1 MKKIYICVDLKSFYA
16 SVECVERKLD
26 PLTTNLVVADSSRT
40 EKTICLA
47 VSPSLKSFGLS
58 GRARLYEVISKV
70 NELNRNRKLSLKS
83 YNYLDLKNSNIKIDF
98 LIAKPRMNLYMK
110 YSADIYKIYLK
121 YLSSDDI
128 FVYSIDEVF
137 CDITNYLKYY
147 NMTAR
152 GLVSMIVSDIYKTTG
167 ITATAGV
174 GTNLYLAKV
183 AMDIVAKKIKPLEN
197 GVRIAFLDELKYRKY
212 LWNHKPIT
220 DFWRV
225 GKGYSKRLEKLNIYT
240 MGDIALKS
248 VEDDEVLYKM
258 FGVNA
263 ELLIDHAWGYEPCSI
278 KDIKSYRPKQNSI
291 SSSQVLTSPYKV
303 SKAKIILKEMVESL
317 SLNLIY
323 KNLVSDTFTITIG
336 YDISSLKD
344 SSDKVK
350 DYYGRY
356 VPKPTHGTVR
366 TFKKTSSNKLIL
378 EKVIEFYDNNVDSNL
393 LVRRINIS
401 AHKLCLDSSEKIH
414 RQLDIFN
421 YEYLDKSINEKLEE
435 ERLDKK
441 IGKTIINIK
450 NKYGKNS
457 IVKAM
462 DLEDGATTISRNKM
476 VGGHMG

>member
-1 MKKIYICVDLKSFYA
+1 MCIDLKSFYA
-16 SVECVERKLD
+16 SVECVERNLD
-26 PLTTNLVVADSSRT
+26 PMNTNLVVADSSRT

-58 GRARLYEVISKV
+58 GRARLYEVVSKV
-70 NELNRNRKLSLKS
+70 KKLNKKRKSSLKS

-98 LIAKPRMNLYMK
+98 LIAKPRMKLYMK
-110 YSADIYKIYLK
+110 YSTDIYKVYLK
-121 YLSSDDI
+121 YLSSNDI

-137 CDITNYLKYY
+137 CDITNYIKYY
-147 NMTAR
+147 NMTVR
-152 GLVSMIVSDIYKTTG
+152 ELVTMIITDVYKVSG

-183 AMDIVAKKIKPLEN
+183 AMDIIAKKIKPDEN

-225 GKGYSKRLEKLNIYT
+225 GKGYSKRLDKLNIHT

-248 VEDDEVLYKM
+248 VEDEEILYKM

-278 KDIKSYRPKQNSI
+278 KDIKSYLPKSNSI
-291 SSSQVLTSPYKV
+291 SSSQVLPQGYEV
-303 SKAKIILKEMVESL
+303 SKAKIILKEMLESL
-317 SLNLIY
+317 SLDLIN

-336 YDISSLKD
+336 YDISSLKN
-344 SSDKVK
+344 SSDRVK
-350 DYYGRY
+350 DHYGRY

-378 EKVIEFYDNNVDSNL
+378 NKMLEFYDNNVNSNL
-393 LVRRINIS
+393 LIRRINIS
-401 AHKLCLDSSEKIH
+401 AHKLCLDENEKIYK
-414 RQLDIFN
+414 QLDIFN
-421 YEYLDKSINEKLEE
+421 YEYLDKNINKKLEE
-435 ERLDKK
+435 EKLDKK
-441 IGKTIINIK
+441 IGKTIIDIK

-462 DLEDGATTISRNKM
+462 DLEEGATTISRNKM

>member
-1 MKKIYICVDLKSFYA
+1 MCIDLKSFYA
-16 SVECVERKLD
+16 SVECAERNLD
-26 PLTTNLVVADSSRT
+26 PLNTNLVVADSSRT
-40 EKTICLA
+40 DKTICLA

-58 GRARLYEVISKV
+58 GRSRLYEVKSKISK
-70 NELNRNRKLSLKS
+70 LNRKRRSSIKS

-98 LIAKPRMNLYMK
+98 LIAKPRMKLYMK
-110 YSADIYKIYLK
+110 YSTDIYKIYLK

-147 NMTAR
+147 NMTIR
-152 GLVSMIVSDIYKTTG
+152 ELVTMIITDVYKTTG
-167 ITATAGV
+167 ITATAGI

-183 AMDIVAKKIKPLEN
+183 SMDIVAKKVDADEN
-197 GVRIAFLDELKYRKY
+197 GVRIAFLDEHKYRKY
-212 LWNHKPIT
+212 LWDYKPIT

-225 GKGYSKRLEKLNIYT
+225 GKGYSKRLAKLGIYT

-248 VEDDEVLYKM
+248 VLDEDVLYKS
-258 FGVNA
+258 FGINA
-263 ELLIDHAWGYEPCSI
+263 ELLIDHAWGYEPCTI
-278 KDIKSYRPKQNSI
+278 RDIKLYSPKSNSI
-291 SSSQVLTSPYKV
+291 SSSQVLTSPYEV
-303 SKAKIILKEMVESL
+303 SKARIVLKEMVESL
-317 SLNLIY
+317 SLDLVY
-323 KNLVSDTFTITIG
+323 KNLVSDTFTITVG
-336 YDISSLKD
+336 YDISSLNK

-350 DYYGRY
+350 DHYGRY

-378 EKVIEFYDNNVDSNL
+378 EKFIEFYDSNVKSNL

-401 AHKLCLDSSEKIH
+401 AHKLCLDSNEKVYK
-414 RQLDIFN
+414 QLDIFN
-421 YEYLDKSINEKLEE
+421 FEYLDKSINRKLEE
-435 ERLDKK
+435 EKLDKK

-462 DLEDGATTISRNKM
+462 DLEEGATTISRNKM